1 METPPQ
7 SPRVLTCPGGPM
19 KQNNMYTTPPQS
31 PREVECPSAP
41 MKEQYN
47 QCEVCNKKYE
57 NFYEH
62 CEVCHNTWDGCS
74 QCPCYG
80 ISNTDMYECD
90 DCNKKG
96 INCLE
101 NLGLSQ
107 HEINVYWD
115 AGEPDRCD
123 ECFEKWR
130 SSEDEDIQEIV
141 RMMDA

>member
-7 SPRVLTCPGGPM
+7 SPRVLMCPGAPM

-31 PREVECPSAP
+31 PREVECPGAP
-41 MKEQYN
+41 MK
-47 QCEVCNKKYE
+47 
-57 NFYEH
+57 
-62 CEVCHNTWDGCS
+62 D
-74 QCPCYG
+74 CP
-80 ISNTDMYECD
+80 DMYECD

-123 ECFEKWR
+123 ECFEKWI
-130 SSEDEDIQEIV
+130 SSEDEDIQDIV
-141 RMMDA
+141 RMMD